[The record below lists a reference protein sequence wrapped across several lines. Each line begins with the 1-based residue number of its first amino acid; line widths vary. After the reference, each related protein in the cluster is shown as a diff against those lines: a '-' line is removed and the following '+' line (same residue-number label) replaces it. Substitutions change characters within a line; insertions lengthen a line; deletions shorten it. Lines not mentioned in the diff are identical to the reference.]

1 MPTRFLRWIFSAMH
15 LGVGGNKK
23 LQSKLIQTM
32 VKRRRNTDEGD
43 PTYYTP
49 EMLAIGLNEDA
60 RTVVKELERMT
71 FFGLACRLNCDQRFF
86 GLTPRGVEEA

>member
-1 MPTRFLRWIFSAMH
+1 MLTRFLRWIFSAMY
-15 LGVGGNKK
+15 LGVGGDKK

-49 EMLAIGLNEDA
+49 EMLAISLREDVRA
-60 RTVVKELERMT
+60 VVKELQRMT
-71 FFGLACRLNCDQRFF
+71 LCGLACRLNYDQRFF
-86 GLTPRGVEEA
+86 GLTPRGVERA